1 MRALAG
7 VMRVSCTPPSPQ
19 PSPSCPCGYAGG
31 RGREEDSRIPT
42 LVPRYQL
49 HLEIDDLARHNVRL
63 ADALAFDMRDFPP
76 LPPAGEVAPTARV
89 RVEAGPARS
98 FALAC
103 CNTLTLALSF
113 MPLGYASGRGKQA
126 VSPISDPQFP
136 IPDLR
141 HTTMLTIL
149 PGTTTT
155 LRMAWPSTCARTE
168 ASASAARSQSSL
180 LALAGTSMVPRS
192 LPLT

>member
-1 MRALAG
+1 

-19 PSPSCPCGYAGG
+19 PSPAGG

-89 RVEAGPARS
+89 RVEAGLARS
-98 FALAC
+98 IAFAC
-103 CNTLTLALSF
+103 CPTLTPALSF
-113 MPLGYASGRGKQA
+113 MPFWVRQRERENGRDAAGEVLFLFFRKREKERGKKRQ
-126 VSPISDPQFP
+126 VQ
-136 IPDLR
+136 
-141 HTTMLTIL
+141 
-149 PGTTTT
+149 
-155 LRMAWPSTCARTE
+155 E
-168 ASASAARSQSSL
+168 Y
-180 LALAGTSMVPRS
+180 
-192 LPLT
+192 